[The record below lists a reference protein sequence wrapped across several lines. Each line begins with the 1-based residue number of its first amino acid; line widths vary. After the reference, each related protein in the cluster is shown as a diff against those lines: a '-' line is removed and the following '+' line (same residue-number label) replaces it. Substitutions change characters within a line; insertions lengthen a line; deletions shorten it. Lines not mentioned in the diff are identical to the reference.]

1 MRGRTLAPARS
12 PSSGCED
19 PGRGRWRQGIFL
31 VGEEDVHRG
40 EAPSSVIA
48 AELSMNDQNLV
59 EELRGALERSVQ
71 ITAVALRQHVE
82 VVAGCQDY
90 HPPLIRSVVE
100 EKHVSLPEGA
110 AVFGIKVELSKG
122 ERGSWT
128 GVKSPPGSLSNLL
141 QGFFARKE
149 GKGIRRQGSSYSRE
163 DLVVAGSGGGSNI
176 LDFGTCFCSVGVS
189 WFSRMSV
196 EFSYAVEGVIDCVE
210 ASRALVVFDTPPG
223 LSSVY
228 CQPKVFRLLS
238 SGIQHGGEP
247 WSSASSLGCRT
258 PFQFQKEKEEE
269 G

>member
-1 MRGRTLAPARS
+1 MRGKGLE
-12 PSSGCED
+12 GFQVH
-19 PGRGRWRQGIFL
+19 GVVL

-59 EELRGALERSVQ
+59 EEFRGALERSVQ
-71 ITAVALRQHVE
+71 VPAVALRQHVE

-100 EKHVSLPEGA
+100 EKHVSLSEGA
-110 AVFGIKVELSKG
+110 AVFEIKVELSKG

-163 DLVVAGSGGGSNI
+163 DLVVAGIGGGSNI
-176 LDFGTCFCSVGVS
+176 LDV
-189 WFSRMSV
+189 
-196 EFSYAVEGVIDCVE
+196 
-210 ASRALVVFDTPPG
+210 L
-223 LSSVY
+223 
-228 CQPKVFRLLS
+228 
-238 SGIQHGGEP
+238 
-247 WSSASSLGCRT
+247 
-258 PFQFQKEKEEE
+258 
-269 G
+269 

>member
-1 MRGRTLAPARS
+1 M
-12 PSSGCED
+12 
-19 PGRGRWRQGIFL
+19 
-31 VGEEDVHRG
+31 GEEDVHRG

-71 ITAVALRQHVE
+71 VPAVALRQ
-82 VVAGCQDY
+82 
-90 HPPLIRSVVE
+90 
-100 EKHVSLPEGA
+100 KHVSLPEGA

-128 GVKSPPGSLSNLL
+128 GVKSSPGSLSNLL

-163 DLVVAGSGGGSNI
+163 DLVVAVSGGGSNI

-189 WFSRMSV
+189 WVSRMSV

-210 ASRALVVFDTPPG
+210 ASRALVAFDTPPG
-223 LSSVY
+223 LSTVNQKFSV
-228 CQPKVFRLLS
+228 S
-238 SGIQHGGEP
+238 
-247 WSSASSLGCRT
+247 
-258 PFQFQKEKEEE
+258 
-269 G
+269 

>member
-1 MRGRTLAPARS
+1 MADIWRAYGEYMAKIRRTYGEYTANGRLTYGELMANIQRTYGEHTTNIRRTCVKNCRGHTAEC
-12 PSSGCED
+12 G
-19 PGRGRWRQGIFL
+19 
-31 VGEEDVHRG
+31 HT
-40 EAPSSVIA
+40 APSSVIA

-71 ITAVALRQHVE
+71 VPAVALRQHVE

-110 AVFGIKVELSKG
+110 AVFGIEVELSKG

-128 GVKSPPGSLSNLL
+128 GVKSNLL

-149 GKGIRRQGSSYSRE
+149 GEGIRRQGSSYSRE
-163 DLVVAGSGGGSNI
+163 DLVVAGIGGGSNI

-189 WFSRMSV
+189 WVSRMSV

-210 ASRALVVFDTPPG
+210 ASSALVAFDTPPG
-223 LSSVY
+223 LSTVNRRFSV
-228 CQPKVFRLLS
+228 S
-238 SGIQHGGEP
+238 
-247 WSSASSLGCRT
+247 
-258 PFQFQKEKEEE
+258 
-269 G
+269 